1 MKPRTSE
8 VIAMKRR
15 NFLTATAGGL
25 SWLVT
30 QALAEAQSQT
40 SLREKEK
47 AIEPL
52 LKELEALRS
61 RFFNVPRTDGQ
72 FLNMLVKLSRS
83 KRVLEVGTSNG
94 YSAIWLCLALEETD
108 GHLTTVEIDPERVKL
123 AKENLK
129 RAGLD
134 HRVTF
139 LEGDAHKIVPT
150 LEGPFDF
157 VFLDADKGREH
168 DYFSYLY
175 PKKLLPGAIIAVH
188 NAIRMRQAMRRYLD
202 MMSEHPEFDT
212 LLVSTTLDDGFAI
225 SYRRRKK

>member
-1 MKPRTSE
+1 MRRRQWLLTTIAGAGILSE
-8 VIAMKRR
+8 RLLQAMEQ
-15 NFLTATAGGL
+15 G
-25 SWLVT
+25 
-30 QALAEAQSQT
+30 EP
-40 SLREKEK
+40 SLREREQ

-52 LKELEALRS
+52 LKELEAVRG
-61 RFFNVPRTDGQ
+61 RFSNVPRSDGQ
-72 FLNMLVKLSRS
+72 FLNLLVKTAQA

-108 GHLTTVEIDPERVKL
+108 GHLTTIEIDPERVKL

-129 RAGLD
+129 RAGLS

-168 DYFSYLY
+168 DYFGYLY

-188 NAIRMRQAMRRYLD
+188 NAIRFRQAMRRYFEL
-202 MMSEHPEFDT
+202 MQTHPEFDT
-212 LLVSTTLDDGFAI
+212 VVVSTTLDDGIAV
-225 SYRRRKK
+225 SYWRRKK

>member
-1 MKPRTSE
+1 
-8 VIAMKRR
+8 MKRR
-15 NFLTATAGGL
+15 NLLNATVGGL
-25 SWLVT
+25 GWLVA
-30 QALAEAQSQT
+30 QAMASTKNET

-52 LKELEALRS
+52 LREMEAQRYK
-61 RFFNVPRTDGQ
+61 FQNVPRTDGQ
-72 FLNMLVKLSRS
+72 FLNMLIKLHQSR
-83 KRVLEVGTSNG
+83 RVLEVGTSNG
-94 YSAIWLCLALEETD
+94 YSAIWICLALEETD
-108 GHLTTVEIDPERVKL
+108 GHLTTIEIDPEQVKL

-134 HRVTF
+134 HRVSF

-175 PKKLLPGAIIAVH
+175 PKKLTPGAIIAVH
-188 NAIRMRQAMRRYLD
+188 NAIRMRRTAMQRYFD
-202 MMSEHPEFDT
+202 MMSNHPEFDFLT
-212 LLVSTTLDDGFAI
+212 VSTTLDDGFAI
-225 SYRRRKK
+225 SYWRRKK